1 MELVKTR
8 ISEFIAQP
16 SLLRKQVYAN
26 LTVSRVLILFLMAL
40 ALGMFLVNIR
50 TLGDA
55 NAYYTASVKSMLK
68 SWHNFFFVAA
78 EPGGAVSVDKPPLG
92 LWIEAAFGFLF
103 GVSGFT
109 LALPNLIVGT
119 LSIPL
124 LYSIVKQH
132 MGQLAGIAAA
142 LVMVV
147 TPVFVATHRHNT
159 LDGML
164 VFTLLLAAW
173 AVVRATET
181 GQLRWLLLCGF
192 FMGLGFNIKMLQALL
207 PLPAFFALYF
217 LGVQE
222 KWPRK
227 AINLLLAT
235 LLFIG
240 VSLVWVLIVDSVPAS
255 QRPFI
260 GSTVTN
266 RVSELIYDYNA
277 AKRIFDPT
285 APPLNAA
292 PVDVNS
298 EVEVEVPPRFNGSG
312 ITFKQQTG
320 NPGLFRFFIPPLSRQ
335 MSWLMP
341 FALFSLFVALFGARL
356 RFPLS
361 APLHKAL
368 VLWGGWMLTCLVFFS
383 MISGIF
389 HPYYLMV
396 MVPAFGA
403 TVAIGF
409 TRLWM
414 WGMGSRWAGVFLA
427 LAAALT
433 LTFQWFAI
441 QQFND
446 RAYIPLAAGVL
457 LVMGSLLLIVRR
469 RSAFLLMLAAILVVP
484 AYWTGMTAFSR
495 ANQTFPSAYAGGSR
509 DIASD
514 YVENDPNLSANQR
527 ILAYLQLNTQDVEY
541 LVAVPSALQGMPL
554 VLTSERPVLY
564 MGGFSGLDHV
574 IDAQGLKDMVAKGE
588 LRYVLYAK
596 YFRRPGGTGRG
607 DDQILAWLKTSCLV
621 VPEFK
626 DVIIYTRRP
635 VRAGEPLLDGF
646 YSYNPSLPRNDFLT
660 LYLCSYS

>member
-8 ISEFIAQP
+8 ILEFIAQP
-16 SLLRKQVYAN
+16 ALLRKRVYAS
-26 LTVSRVLILFLMAL
+26 LTVSRVLVLFLMAL
-40 ALGMFLVNIR
+40 ALGMFLINIR

-78 EPGGAVSVDKPPLG
+78 EPGGAISVDKPPLG

-124 LYSIVKQH
+124 LYAIVKQH
-132 MGQLAGIAAA
+132 MGQLAGIVAA

-181 GQLRWLLLCGF
+181 GQLRWLLLCGL

-217 LGVQE
+217 LGAQE
-222 KWPRK
+222 RWLRK
-227 AINLLLAT
+227 AINLLLT
-235 LLFIG
+235 TVLFVG
-240 VSLVWVLIVDSVPAS
+240 VSLAWVLIVDSVPAN
-255 QRPFI
+255 QRPFV

-266 RVSELIYDYNA
+266 QVSELIYDYNA

-285 APPLNAA
+285 APPLNTASTD
-292 PVDVNS
+292 PDTVD
-298 EVEVEVPPRFNGSG
+298 ELEVPPRFNGSG

-320 NPGLFRFFIPPLSRQ
+320 NSGLFRFFIPPMSRQ

-341 FALFSLFVALFGARL
+341 FAMMSILIALFGARL
-356 RFPLS
+356 RLPLS

-368 VLWGGWMLTCLVFFS
+368 VLWGGWMLTCFVFFS
-383 MISGIF
+383 IISGIF

-396 MVPAFGA
+396 MVPAFSA

-414 WGMGSRWAGVFLA
+414 WGVGSRWAGVCLA
-427 LAAALT
+427 LAVAVT
-433 LTFQWFAI
+433 LAFQWFAI

-446 RAYIPLAAGVL
+446 RVYIPLAAGVV
-457 LVMGSLLLIVRR
+457 LVVGSLLLIVRR
-469 RSAFLLMLAAILVVP
+469 RSAFVLMLAAMLTVP
-484 AYWTGMTAFSR
+484 AYWTGMTAISY

-509 DIASD
+509 DITSS

-527 ILAYLQLNTQDVEY
+527 ILAYLQSNTQDVKY
-541 LVAVPSALQGMPL
+541 LVAVPSAMQGMPL

-564 MGGFSGLDHV
+564 MGGFSGLDRV
-574 IDAQGLKDMVAKGE
+574 IDAQGLQDMVAKGE

-607 DDQILAWLKTSCLV
+607 DTEILAWLNDSCLT

-626 DVIIYTRRP
+626 DVIVYTRRP
-635 VRAGEPLLDGF
+635 ARPDEPLLDGY